1 VTGPEVVR
9 RRRRVRWVVVGATVL
24 AVLGTGT
31 AVAVTRLSSRPVA
44 AAAAPDASAT
54 TTVRRMDLAA
64 RETVTGELG
73 YGTEQALTGR
83 RPGTVTALPAQGT
96 VLDRGSVV
104 YQVDARPVVLF
115 LGTLP
120 LYRAVGTG
128 MTDGPDVKLVEEN
141 LRDLGFRGFGTPD
154 TKFTAATATAIK
166 KWQKA
171 LGVDQTGVI
180 ELGDVVVTPAPVR
193 VSSVTATL
201 GADANGEM
209 LKYTDTTRW
218 VTVDLEE
225 SQKNLAAVGAQVT
238 LTVDGKQVPGTV
250 RSVVP
255 AAPSSDDQRDPNA
268 DQGQTYTATVSIDD
282 VAAIGAVDAGSVDVV
297 MTSGEHKGVLTVPV
311 GALLALAEG
320 GYAVELPSGKLVA
333 VETGLFADGQVE
345 VTGEGLAEGMKVV
358 TTS

>member
-1 VTGPEVVR
+1 MTGPEVVR
-9 RRRRVRWVVVGATVL
+9 RRRRMRWVVVGVAVL

-44 AAAAPDASAT
+44 VAVAPSAPETAA
-54 TTVRRMDLAA
+54 VRRMDLAE
-64 RETVTGELG
+64 RETLTGELG
-73 YGTEQALTGR
+73 YGVEQALTGR
-83 RPGTVTALPAQGT
+83 RPGTITALSAEGT
-96 VLDRGSVV
+96 VLERGSVV
-104 YQVDARPVVLF
+104 YRVDARPVVLF
-115 LGTLP
+115 LGGLP
-120 LYRAVGTG
+120 LYRTVGPG
-128 MTDGPDVKLVEEN
+128 MTKGPDVQLVEEN

-154 TKFTAATATAIK
+154 TVFTNATAAAIK

-180 ELGDVVVTPAPVR
+180 ELGDVVVTPGPVR
-193 VSSVTATL
+193 VSAVTATL
-201 GADANGEM
+201 GADATGEV
-209 LKYTDTTRW
+209 LKYTDTARW

-225 SQKNLAAVGAQVT
+225 AQKSLVTVGAKVT

-255 AAPSSDDQRDPNA
+255 AAPTEDPRDPTGES
-268 DQGQTYTATVSIDD
+268 DQSYTATVSIDD

-297 MTSGEHKGVLTVPV
+297 VTSGEHKGVLAVPV

-320 GYAVELPSGKLVA
+320 GYAVETPSGTLIA
-333 VETGLFADGQVE
+333 VTTGLFADGMVE
-345 VTGEGLAEGMKVV
+345 VTGDGLREGMKVV